1 MICALFIAAFTPA
14 ARFSKLL
21 FSLFSEGFR
30 RDFVNEK
37 TPQTKLAWGERLLGA
52 DFLMDVNS

>member
-1 MICALFIAAFTPA
+1 MVSALFIVAFTPA
-14 ARFSKLL
+14 ARFSKPL

-37 TPQTKLAWGERLLGA
+37 IPQTKWLGGERLLAA
-52 DFLMDVNS
+52 DFLKEVSL